1 MTIGRSKPVPDAG
14 TSGRRLV
21 LVLDSATTRLV
32 AALAEAATA
41 PGAAADGRLL
51 AVRAEPS
58 GYRHGELLL
67 PLVERLLE
75 GAGRSKADIGG
86 VVVGTGPGAFTGLRV
101 GLATAAGIARAL
113 RCPLAG
119 VPTSEA
125 IIAAAAEDA
134 GCPISDVVLLLP
146 AGPNDRIVAR
156 AGRPAVLLPAGREP
170 ELDDGAILV
179 AVDLPGRAPEAA
191 LERGVRATA
200 PERLATILFRLGRA
214 GLGARPSTRDGH
226 PFVPEPEYVT
236 LPRGLAAVRGEVRL
250 VRA

>member
-32 AALAEAATA
+32 AALAEAAMA

-170 ELDDGAILV
+170 ELDDRAILV

-200 PERLATILFRLGRA
+200 PERLATILFRLGRT
-214 GLGARPSTRDGH
+214 GLGARPSTGDGF
-226 PFVPEPEYVT
+226 PSVPEPEYVT

>member
-1 MTIGRSKPVPDAG
+1 MTVGRSKPVPEAVPG
-14 TSGRRLV
+14 GRRLV

-32 AALAEAATA
+32 AALAEEAATA
-41 PGAAADGRLL
+41 PGAEADGRLL
-51 AVRAEPS
+51 AVRDEPS

-67 PLVERLLE
+67 PLVERLLDD
-75 GAGRSKADIGG
+75 AGRSKADIGG

-113 RCPLAG
+113 RCPLVG

-134 GCPISDVVLLLP
+134 GCSIADVVLLLP

-179 AVDLPGRAPEAA
+179 AVDLLGRAPEAA

-200 PERLATILFRLGRA
+200 PERLAAILFRLGRA
-214 GLGARPSTRDGH
+214 GLLARPLPGDGH
-226 PFVPEPEYVT
+226 PFEPEYVT